1 MIDDNLD
8 VTEDG
13 QARVGSALLA
23 ADNIPDSNQSL
34 TCFSCGT
41 DMAGLYCLSC
51 GQKNDNFR
59 RSLFGLGWEAFT
71 SLFAFEN
78 RIWRTWFF
86 LFTRPGKVARE
97 YCDGRR
103 THWTSPVRIYI
114 FMSIVLFGFLS
125 LSGRQF
131 ISIEAEL
138 VKIESAAQT
147 QSESSAAPDYNFNTG
162 VNFFERE
169 KDIKSR
175 AATLDETIL
184 REKIN
189 GFLGGGFDLDI
200 SEDGT
205 VFSKGSEEQNLPD
218 GTLSITDGTGQ
229 TRLIDQDAISER
241 IVQLIKNPSQV
252 NVALNKWLPR
262 IIFFM
267 IPFSMLI
274 GAIFIRGKNA
284 LLYDH
289 IVHAA
294 YIHGVTFFLL
304 LIGIILSGLIPGKT
318 LAQMIFFGLVVY
330 LPLSLKGMFGRGWF
344 KTIFASFSVAFLYL
358 LLITSLVTA
367 VVTDSVI
374 SDLPAVPI

>member
-1 MIDDNLD
+1 MIDNNLD
-8 VTEDG
+8 VTEDR
-13 QARVGSALLA
+13 QARKGSALLA
-23 ADNIPDSNQSL
+23 ADNIPDGNQSL
-34 TCFSCGT
+34 TCFSCHAE
-41 DMAGLYCLSC
+41 MMGLYCLSC

-147 QSESSAAPDYNFNTG
+147 QSEIAPAYNFNTG

-189 GFLGGGFDLDI
+189 SFLGGGFDLDI

-205 VFSKGSEEQNLPD
+205 VVTTDDPQQSLPD
-218 GTLSITDGTGQ
+218 DTFTVTDGTGQ
-229 TRLIDQDAISER
+229 TLSINQDAVSER
-241 IVQLIKNPSQV
+241 IVQLIKNPARV
-252 NVALNKWLPR
+252 NAALNKWLPR

-304 LIGIILSGLIPGKT
+304 LIGIILSGFIPGKI
-318 LAQMIFFGLVVY
+318 LAQVIFIGLMIY
-330 LPLSLKGMFGRGWF
+330 LPLSLKSMFGRGWF

-367 VVTDSVI
+367 VVAESVLA
-374 SDLPAVPI
+374 DLPSTPI